1 MTQSKFDINNK
12 KISNNKKLL
21 FSKTIKRTLANGN
34 QRWRWGA

>member
-21 FSKTIKRTLANGN
+21 FSKLL
-34 QRWRWGA
+34 